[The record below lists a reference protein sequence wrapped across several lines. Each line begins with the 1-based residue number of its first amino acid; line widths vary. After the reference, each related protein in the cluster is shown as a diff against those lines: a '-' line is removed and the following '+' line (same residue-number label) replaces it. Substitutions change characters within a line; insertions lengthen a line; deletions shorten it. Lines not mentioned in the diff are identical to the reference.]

1 MTLHVPALNYH
12 KVGEIPDGTRHPE
25 NYVRPEQFRAQLKWL
40 RAAGYNSVTVS
51 QYLAYRRGSYTM
63 PPRPVML
70 TFDDGYLSNYHVA
83 LPIARELGY
92 SATVFIVSG
101 MLGRTNVWDDDIQEP
116 LLSINHI
123 RELQSHG
130 FEFQSHTRTHQR
142 LTEIPSLD
150 ARNELAQSRADLEQT
165 LGTPVNAIAY
175 PWGRHDANVE
185 RLAKETGYEGG
196 FSVRR
201 RMNFENTPI
210 YALRRIGVNHTTSMK
225 RFAWDL
231 FRLKWRGE

>member
-1 MTLHVPALNYH
+1 MSFHVPALNYH
-12 KVGEIPDGTRHPE
+12 KVGEIPAGTRHPE
-25 NYVRPEQFRAQLKWL
+25 NYVRPSQFRAQLRWL

-51 QYLAYRRGSYTM
+51 EYLAHRRGSRAL

-70 TFDDGYLSNYHVA
+70 TFDDGYLSNYDVA
-83 LPIARELGY
+83 LPIAREFGY

-101 MLGRTNVWDDDIQEP
+101 MLGRTNVWDDGQEP
-116 LLSINHI
+116 LLGINHI
-123 RELQSHG
+123 RELQSQG

-142 LTEIPSLD
+142 LTEIPPQH
-150 ARNELAQSRADLEQT
+150 ARNELAQSRTELEQA

-175 PWGRHDANVE
+175 PWGRHDQNIE
-185 RLAKETGYEGG
+185 RLAKDTGYDGG
-196 FSVRR
+196 FAVRR
-201 RMNFENTPI
+201 RVNFDHTPI
-210 YALRRIGVNHTTSMK
+210 YALRRIGVNHTTSLP